1 MSGEE
6 RIGCC
11 EKKKKE
17 KKKHA
22 CIRYQKNVSSN
33 IVIRV
38 EELSLRG
45 HP

>member
-22 CIRYQKNVSSN
+22 CIRYQKNVSCN